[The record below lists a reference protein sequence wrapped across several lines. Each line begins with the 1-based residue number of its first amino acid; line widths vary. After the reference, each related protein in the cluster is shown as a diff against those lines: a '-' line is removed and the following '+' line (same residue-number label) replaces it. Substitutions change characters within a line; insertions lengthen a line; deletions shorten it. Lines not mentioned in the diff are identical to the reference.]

1 MRLDLSTERVR
12 LIDEALKTQIR
23 LLESYINKDADQMI
37 RLEKFRQ
44 VQYEIE
50 TALLSE

>member
-1 MRLDLSTERVR
+1 MILDLSTERVR

-23 LLESYINKDADQMI
+23 LMDSYINKGPDQLN
-37 RLEKFRQ
+37 RLAAFRQ

-50 TALLSE
+50 TILLTE